1 MNMRSNRRGF
11 TLVELTVVMAVLAIV
26 LVLVTSFTAMVS
38 NSRELS
44 AARLEALQDIRVA
57 ETIIENFIEGNNGVS
72 IKNSTLKERTSTLEF
87 YEGDTLIAGESK
99 LAFDEGEKAL
109 CLNGEAILTLKR
121 VESIKFE
128 FANYGGSADNIYSD
142 KIYYCRINYTVG
154 GHGYDYTFCVYAGNG
169 GTDAQE

>member
-1 MNMRSNRRGF
+1 MDTRNTRRAF
-11 TLVELTVVMAVLAIV
+11 TLTELTIVMAVLAIV

-72 IKNSTLKERTSTLEF
+72 IKNSTLKVVENTLAF

-99 LAFDEGEKAL
+99 LAFEEEEKAL

-128 FANYGGSADNIYSD
+128 FAKYGNSAD

-154 GHGYDYTFCVYAGNG
+154 DHDYDYTFCVLSYAGEG

>member
-1 MNMRSNRRGF
+1 MDTRNTRRAF
-11 TLVELTVVMAVLAIV
+11 TLAELTVVMALLAIV
-26 LVLVTSFTAMVS
+26 LVMVTSFTAMVTG
-38 NSRELS
+38 SRNLS

-57 ETIIENFIEGNNGVS
+57 ETIIENFIEENNGVS
-72 IKNSTLKERTSTLEF
+72 IKNSTLKAVASTLKF
-87 YEGDTLIAGESK
+87 YEGDTLIAGEST

-128 FANYGGSADNIYSD
+128 FANYANSAD

-154 GHGYDYTFCVYAGNG
+154 DHDYDYTFCVLSYAGNG
-169 GTDAQE
+169 GPDAQG

>member
-1 MNMRSNRRGF
+1 MDTRNTRRAF
-11 TLVELTVVMAVLAIV
+11 TLAELTVVMAVLAIV

-72 IKNSTLKERTSTLEF
+72 IENSTLK
-87 YEGDTLIAGESK
+87 AGESK
-99 LAFDEGEKAL
+99 LAFDEEEKAL
-109 CLNGEAILTLKR
+109 CLNDKAILTLKR

-128 FANYGGSADNIYSD
+128 FAKYGSSDDNAD

-154 GHGYDYTFCVYAGNG
+154 GHDYDYTFCVYAGNG